1 MTKRAAFLDDRG
13 VVRVGGEDA
22 ARFLQ
27 GLLTND
33 VVTLGA
39 ARGALC
45 GAAVAAR
52 QDPVRFPCRA
62 RARRRRRGVPHS
74 IARPRRRAISP
85 SGSPCTSCAPRSPIA
100 DESADHG
107 VIAYWSDEP
116 ENAPG
121 GVFYADPRAG
131 ALGHRA
137 ILPRAKAV
145 AVGEA
150 SVGEYEALRISL
162 GVPKGGVD
170 FAYGEAFPH
179 DADMDLFHGLDFE
192 KGCYVGQEVVSRM
205 KHRGEARK
213 RVVRVRLTAR
223 RRRRARRSGTATFPS
238 ASLGSSSGAP
248 RAGAVAARP
257 RRGRQGGGA
266 ELEGR
271 RRRRGRGGRR
281 ARRRHRRTSAGLPV
295 AAREPPCHNQPASVA
310 DRAGRHG
317 LPRCGYSR
325 AVP

>member
-1 MTKRAAFLDDRG
+1 MTRRAAFLDDRG
-13 VVRVGGEDA
+13 VVRVSGEDA
-22 ARFLQ
+22 SGFLQ

-33 VVTLGA
+33 VAGLGPHQARYA
-39 ARGALC
+39 ALLSPQGKILFDFLVVRAPVADDEFLLDCPAAHAAGLAKRLALYKL
-45 GAAVAAR
+45 
-52 QDPVRFPCRA
+52 RA
-62 RARRRRRGVPHS
+62 KVV
-74 IARPRRRAISP
+74 IV
-85 SGSPCTSCAPRSPIA
+85 

-107 VIAYWSDEP
+107 IIAYWHGEP

-145 AVGEA
+145 AIGEA

-179 DADMDLFHGLDFE
+179 DAGLDLLHGVDFQ

-213 RVVRVRLTAR
+213 RIVRVRL
-223 RRRRARRSGTATFPS
+223 SGPAPAPGAAVTDGALPVGV
-238 ASLGSSSGAP
+238 LGSSSGRHALALVRLDRVEEAKAAG
-248 RAGAVAARP
+248 RA
-257 RRGRQGGGA
+257 
-266 ELEGR
+266 L
-271 RRRRGRGGRR
+271 
-281 ARRRHRRTSAGLPV
+281 SAGDV
-295 AAREPPCHNQPASVA
+295 GVVVSGGEGV
-310 DRAGRHG
+310 DR
-317 LPRCGYSR
+317 S
-325 AVP
+325 

>member
-1 MTKRAAFLDDRG
+1 MTKRAAFLEDRG
-13 VVRVGGEDA
+13 VVRVSGEDA
-22 ARFLQ
+22 ASFLQ

-33 VVTLGA
+33 VATLGA
-39 ARGALC
+39 SEARYAALLSPQGKILFDVLVVRAPVATDEFLLDC
-45 GAAVAAR
+45 PAALAGDLAKR
-52 QDPVRFPCRA
+52 LALYKLRA
-62 RARRRRRGVPHS
+62 KVV
-74 IARPRRRAISP
+74 
-85 SGSPCTSCAPRSPIA
+85 IA

-107 VIAYWSDEP
+107 VIAYWQGEP

-150 SVGEYEALRISL
+150 NIGEYEALRISL

-170 FAYGEAFPH
+170 FAYGDAFPH

-213 RVVRVRLTAR
+213 RVVRVRLVGA
-223 RRRRARRSGTATFPS
+223 APAPGATVTDGELPVGV
-238 ASLGSSSGAP
+238 LGSSSG
-248 RAGAVAARP
+248 
-257 RRGRQGGGA
+257 
-266 ELEGR
+266 
-271 RRRRGRGGRR
+271 
-281 ARRRHRRTSAGLPV
+281 RHALAMLRL
-295 AAREPPCHNQPASVA
+295 
-310 DRAGRHG
+310 DRVEDAKAAGRTLNAGEVGVVMAAGETAGGH
-317 LPRCGYSR
+317 S
-325 AVP
+325 